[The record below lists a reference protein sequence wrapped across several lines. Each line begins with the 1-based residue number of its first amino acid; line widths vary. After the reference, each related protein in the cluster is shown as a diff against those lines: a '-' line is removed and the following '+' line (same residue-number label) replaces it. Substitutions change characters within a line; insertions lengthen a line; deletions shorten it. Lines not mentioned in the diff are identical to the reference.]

1 MLEIKALTEI
11 MDNNNELKTVK
22 IRLIYKINSYIL

>member
-11 MDNNNELKTVK
+11 MDNNNELITVK

>member
-11 MDNNNELKTVK
+11 MDNNNELITVK
-22 IRLIYKINSYIL
+22 IRLIYRINSYIL